1 MKQLIVISIALL
13 LAGCATSA
21 KGTSSDATYMVEGDQ
36 YEIAECIVVEM
47 DRLFK
52 KWLDDCG
59 ILCAGSW
66 ADVGITDPVKHHS
79 KKTGDNT
86 YEVYYTG
93 WQGWHDPFYYVKLT
107 QVDNIVMIEQFTFW
121 SMNISFLASLPKD
134 SIEACI

>member
-1 MKQLIVISIALL
+1 MKQLVIISVVFL

-21 KGTSSDATYMVEGDQ
+21 KGTSPDQIYMVEGDQ

-52 KWLDDCG
+52 KRIDDCG
-59 ILCAGSW
+59 ILCEGSW
-66 ADVGITDPVKHHS
+66 ADVGVGEVIKHYS

-86 YEVYYTG
+86 YEVHYTG
-93 WQGWHDPFYYVKLT
+93 WQGWHDPNYYVKLT
-107 QVDNIVMIEQFTFW
+107 QVDNVILIERFTF
-121 SMNISFLASLPKD
+121 ISIHVNASLPKD

>member
-1 MKQLIVISIALL
+1 MNKILIASLILL

-21 KGTSSDATYMVEGDQ
+21 IGTSSDATYMVEGDQ

-47 DRLFK
+47 DRLHK
-52 KWLDDCG
+52 KEVDG
-59 ILCAGSW
+59 VSW
-66 ADVGITDPVKHHS
+66 ADIGVGEVVKHYS

-86 YEVYYTG
+86 YEVHYTG

-107 QVDNIVMIEQFTFW
+107 QVDNIVMVEQFTFW
-121 SMNISFLASLPKD
+121 SMNISPIASLPKD